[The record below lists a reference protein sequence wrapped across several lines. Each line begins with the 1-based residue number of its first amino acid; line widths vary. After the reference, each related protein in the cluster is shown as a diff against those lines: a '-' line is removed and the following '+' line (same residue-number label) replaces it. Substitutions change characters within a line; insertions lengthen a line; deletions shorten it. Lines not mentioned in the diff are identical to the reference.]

1 MNYWMTIDPGINL
14 GWALFSGK
22 KLKEYGTISGKGKTW
37 DDKVQ
42 YVIDDLPH
50 FPIEKLFIEWPSFQ
64 SMEAQ
69 NTGSI
74 IKLAYLIG
82 RVQERLDTTTELIPV
97 IVWKG
102 NLPKEVTQERA
113 EVFFQKKGFKSHAA
127 DAVALGQYVIQSEKY
142 AIY

>member
-1 MNYWMTIDPGINL
+1 MT
-14 GWALFSGK
+14 
-22 KLKEYGTISGKGKTW
+22 T
-37 DDKVQ
+37 V
-42 YVIDDLPH
+42 
-50 FPIEKLFIEWPSFQ
+50 FIEWPSFQ

-82 RVQERLDTTTELIPV
+82 RVEQAYRAVDPRTRVVLIPV

-113 EVFFQKKGFKSHAA
+113 EVFFQEKGFKSHAA
-127 DAVALGQYVIQSEKY
+127 DAVALGMYVIQSEKY
-142 AIY
+142 GI